1 MGNHVISIPGNLSL
15 HIPRLL
21 FVRADPDAGIYPQHV
36 FNSQAALLWLLR
48 LLSECPLPML

>member
-15 HIPRLL
+15 HIPRILC
-21 FVRADPDAGIYPQHV
+21 VRTDPDAGIYPQHV

-48 LLSECPLPML
+48 